1 MRISD
6 WSSDVCSSDLQRT
19 ASCPRGKARKWI
31 GRSQPSCQVS
41 DKIAVRFERRKG
53 RNRLGVRFRPKSFRI
68 DQFSPPNAV
77 SYWLLL
83 KLTMPARACAA
94 DPKNCPLTSPLLARV
109 AVVLGLVAVAVPKPA
124 IADPK
129 MSAVPI
135 SILRA

>member
-1 MRISD
+1 MCPETPCFARRPRQE
-6 WSSDVCSSDLQRT
+6 VPGRQRK
-19 ASCPRGKARKWI
+19 ASCPRSKASKWI
-31 GRSQPSCQVS
+31 GLSQPACQVS
-41 DKIAVRFERRKG
+41 DTIAVRFERRKG

-109 AVVLGLVAVAVPKPA
+109 AVVLGLVARSEEHTSELQSL
-124 IADPK
+124 
-129 MSAVPI
+129 MRI
-135 SILRA
+135 SY

>member
-31 GRSQPSCQVS
+31 GRSQPACQVS
-41 DKIAVRFERRKG
+41 DTVAVRFERRKD

-77 SYWLLL
+77 SYWLQL

-94 DPKNCPLTSPLLARV
+94 DPKNCQLTSQLLHRV
-109 AVVLGLVAVAVPKPA
+109 AAVRGCVEVAGPKTALP
-124 IADPK
+124 DP
-129 MSAVPI
+129 
-135 SILRA
+135 R